1 MMGHF
6 ELWYPQNKVAISEPT
21 VSNIPD
27 FDPFSCK
34 NLKPVTI
41 IGFAAAIADHLHFLC
56 RSWAKA
62 CIFIGL
68 LQVL

>member
-1 MMGHF
+1 MGHF

-27 FDPFSCK
+27 FFDPFTCK

-41 IGFAAAIADHLHFLC
+41 VGFAAAIADHLPFCAGVEQKPGSL
-56 RSWAKA
+56 
-62 CIFIGL
+62 
-68 LQVL
+68 

>member
-27 FDPFSCK
+27 FLIHLIAK

-41 IGFAAAIADHLHFLC
+41 VGFAAAIADHLHFCAGVEPKPASL
-56 RSWAKA
+56 
-62 CIFIGL
+62 
-68 LQVL
+68 